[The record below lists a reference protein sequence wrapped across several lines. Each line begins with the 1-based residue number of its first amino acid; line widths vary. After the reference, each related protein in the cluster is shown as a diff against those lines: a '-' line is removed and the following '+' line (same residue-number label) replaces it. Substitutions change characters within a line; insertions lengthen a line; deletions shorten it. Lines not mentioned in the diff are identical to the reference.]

1 MMTKGNN
8 HEVIP
13 LDCSRLRPCGSG
25 IGCGACT
32 SSIGPRA
39 TGASHSMSLV
49 SLWIR
54 SFVRQSQMSE
64 AWGNHRHEQSI
75 CVHEQSIRVQE
86 KSLMARQCKQTN
98 CDVWCIVL
106 FWFRKSSFDS
116 KNKEELIEWEALE
129 SNSQKSRE
137 SCIPL
142 SCAHPIS
149 DGTRKLSTLC
159 CPPWIIRVNRQSTIF
174 QFQKE
179 QESCR
184 PGNWRSPLL
193 WLIVHRCSPL
203 LSYLV

>member
-1 MMTKGNN
+1 MKWYHLIAEDSG
-8 HEVIP
+8 HVGVAWGVALVQVASGLELQAPAIQ
-13 LDCSRLRPCGSG
+13 CRL
-25 IGCGACT
+25 
-32 SSIGPRA
+32 
-39 TGASHSMSLV
+39 L
-49 SLWIR
+49 
-54 SFVRQSQMSE
+54 E

-106 FWFRKSSFDS
+106 FWFRKNSFDS

-159 CPPWIIRVNRQSTIF
+159 CPPPMNHPRQ
-174 QFQKE
+174 
-179 QESCR
+179 
-184 PGNWRSPLL
+184 
-193 WLIVHRCSPL
+193 
-203 LSYLV
+203 